1 MREILKAKPLPT
13 EFMKNAPDA
22 VAQDKQFFMMF
33 QKWVN
38 RGRSPADPL
47 LVKMR
52 KRFNE
57 VVNAGV

>member
-22 VAQDKQFFMMF
+22 VAQDKEFFLMF
-33 QKWVN
+33 QKWTK
-38 RGRSPADPL
+38 RGRRPDDEL
-47 LVKMR
+47 LVQMR

-57 VVNAGV
+57 VMKNGS